1 MRGQYPHGIVGFFL
15 FSNCRSSN
23 RLQRIPQL
31 IGRFLIRICPEWYRP
46 PLLTEEP
53 ERECRFESC
62 DACHREVYVYG
73 RQTGCKPVL
82 FGEVGFDSLTHDHF
96 FSCLHGM
103 DCGIIPLVQ
112 QIGDESPMK
121 FNNNL
126 SVMRP
131 HLMRLSSH
139 YGLLFFVMKYQYK
152 ARKVNGKRIDE
163 HRLVAIQHWGEE
175 ACKGMDVHHK
185 NGDKLDNRIENL
197 ELIPRSRHSQ
207 KHMLGRTLPEETR
220 KKLSIATLNYFKT
233 HTMSNK
239 KMVGQFSLSC
249 DLLAVYE
256 SCSSVSYYGFE
267 SQWRCHK

>member
-1 MRGQYPHGIVGFFL
+1 
-15 FSNCRSSN
+15 
-23 RLQRIPQL
+23 
-31 IGRFLIRICPEWYRP
+31 
-46 PLLTEEP
+46 
-53 ERECRFESC
+53 
-62 DACHREVYVYG
+62 
-73 RQTGCKPVL
+73 
-82 FGEVGFDSLTHDHF
+82 
-96 FSCLHGM
+96 
-103 DCGIIPLVQ
+103 
-112 QIGDESPMK
+112 MK
-121 FNNNL
+121 FNNHL

-131 HLMRLSSH
+131 HSMRLSSH

-233 HTMSNK
+233 HTMNNK
-239 KMVGQFSLSC
+239 KMVGQFSLSGV
-249 DLLAVYE
+249 LLAVYE
-256 SCSSVSYYGFE
+256 SCSAVSYYGFDRPHVKDCCKGIRKKE
-267 SQWRCHK
+267 KGFIWKYVDKVPPSIELKTRINAISNAGVGKLV